1 MLKVV
6 QLAGRV
12 EHVHYSGC
20 VLNIF
25 RVSETDKNEP
35 QSLSSKPK
43 ENNNLVRNMYIELK
57 PCFYNNLKKILLQ

>member
-12 EHVHYSGC
+12 EYICLSDC

-25 RVSETDKNEP
+25 RISETDKNEP
-35 QSLSSKPK
+35 QSLRSKANT
-43 ENNNLVRNMYIELK
+43 E
-57 PCFYNNLKKILLQ
+57 